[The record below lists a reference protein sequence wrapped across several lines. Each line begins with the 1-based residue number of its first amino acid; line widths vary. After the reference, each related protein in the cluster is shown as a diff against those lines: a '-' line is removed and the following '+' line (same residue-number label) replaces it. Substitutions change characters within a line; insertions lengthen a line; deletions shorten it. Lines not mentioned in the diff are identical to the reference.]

1 MEKVGRGGKP
11 DAREELAERQAVSIR
26 LKQLYSIYVDEILNL
41 EKELIFAHLINS
53 VYGEYIPLT
62 IN

>member
-11 DAREELAERQAVSIR
+11 DAREKLAERQAVSIR
-26 LKQLYSIYVDEILNL
+26 LYSIYVDEILNL

-53 VYGEYIPLT
+53 VYGEYIPLM